1 MKTTVGHQKRSTN
14 RSRFLRRVR
23 TAALVLAGVAAFAV
37 PTSAQETTP
46 PQPEVVPAKKANAR
60 PVEETVKPEPFD
72 RASVEEM
79 RAQCVTLESEAGAI
93 EIEMIPEV
101 APESVRN
108 FLNLVATGALDTTT
122 FGRVVKGFVIQGG
135 NLSTSQKWGV
145 DLAKRMSRKL
155 PDEPG
160 LIRHV
165 RGIVSMARSDQANS
179 ATTHFFILVGTGQ
192 HLDGKFSAFG
202 RVTKGIEVADAI
214 NQAPAEGEKPIKPV
228 RINRAL
234 VVPCQK

>member
-1 MKTTVGHQKRSTN
+1 MKTRRHQRSTN
-14 RSRFLRRVR
+14 RSRLLRRVR
-23 TAALVLAGVAAFAV
+23 SGALILAGVAAIAI
-37 PTSAQETTP
+37 PTSAQETKP
-46 PQPEVVPAKKANAR
+46 SQPETVPAKKANAR
-60 PVEETVKPEPFD
+60 PVVEETVKPEPFD
-72 RASVEEM
+72 GASVEKM
-79 RAQCVTLESEAGAI
+79 RAECVTLETEAGAI

-108 FLNLVATGALDTTT
+108 FLNLAATGALDTTT
-122 FGRVVKGFVIQGG
+122 FSRVVKGFVIQGG
-135 NLSTSQKWGV
+135 NLSTSEKWGV

-165 RGIVSMARSDQANS
+165 RGIVSMARPDEANS
-179 ATTHFFILVGTGQ
+179 ASTHFFILVGAGQ

-214 NQAPAEGEKPIKPV
+214 NQTPTDGEKPIKPV

-234 VVPCQK
+234 VAPCQK